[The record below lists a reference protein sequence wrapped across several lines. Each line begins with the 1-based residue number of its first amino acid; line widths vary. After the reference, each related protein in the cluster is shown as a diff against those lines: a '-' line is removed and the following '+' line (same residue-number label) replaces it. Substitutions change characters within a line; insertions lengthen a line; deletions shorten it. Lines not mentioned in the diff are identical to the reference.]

1 MLKKTI
7 TYTDYDGN
15 TRTEDHYFN
24 LSKSEI
30 IEMEFEADG
39 GLEALVNRM
48 IQEQDRAQLIK
59 MFKKLILKSYGIKDL
74 DGRRFVKSPEISES
88 FSQTGAYEELFME
101 LTLDENMATE
111 FVNGIIPADMQ
122 ETASQIGNKAAEKM
136 GIIAAE

>member
-15 TRTEDHYFN
+15 SRTEDHYFN

-30 IEMEFEADG
+30 LEMEFEADG

-48 IQEQDRAQLIK
+48 VQEQDRAKLIK
-59 MFKKLILKSYGIKDL
+59 MFKQLILKSYGIKDL

-101 LTLDENMATE
+101 LTLDEVKASE

-122 ETASQIGNKAAEKM
+122 EAASKIDKQLPDKLRVSDE
-136 GIIAAE
+136 